1 MDKLNTKNNVFYKRL
16 VDEISRNINQQE
28 IGSKLRFKRYEESND
43 DDPIMLFDEKT
54 KTSIKG
60 MSENEIE
67 IYAKILASNIIQ
79 TVLHVTYTNILK
91 QMMEI
96 HGSK

>member
-1 MDKLNTKNNVFYKRL
+1 MGKSNPKN
-16 VDEISRNINQQE
+16 
-28 IGSKLRFKRYEESND
+28 ND

-79 TVLHVTYTNILK
+79 TMLHVTYINILK

-96 HGSK
+96 HGGNTTLK